1 MAKITFQQKEDSID
15 QGDELS
21 NNLEDNLMDGSM
33 MSQHQ
38 MKQLE
43 FVEYLKKMGMREYDN
58 GQGIIF
64 YEDEY
69 DHLENKEKQLNQS
82 GFSNTMSSAAEEIN
96 YYLNLINELFQVH
109 PEAQVRIG
117 YQSEQQKKEEHQS
130 EDQEDDNF
138 QDLEQ

>member
-1 MAKITFQQKEDSID
+1 
-15 QGDELS
+15 
-21 NNLEDNLMDGSM
+21 
-33 MSQHQ
+33 

-96 YYLNLINELFQVH
+96 YDLNLINELFQVH
-109 PEAQVRIG
+109 PEA
-117 YQSEQQKKEEHQS
+117 
-130 EDQEDDNF
+130 
-138 QDLEQ
+138 